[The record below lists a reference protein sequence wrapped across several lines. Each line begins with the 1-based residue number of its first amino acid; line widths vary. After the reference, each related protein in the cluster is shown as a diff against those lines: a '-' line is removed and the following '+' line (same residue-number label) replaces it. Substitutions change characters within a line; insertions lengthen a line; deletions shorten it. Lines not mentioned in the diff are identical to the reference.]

1 MRRGFRTT
9 AVAIGLAVVALS
21 SGCAAMNDGSVAP
34 ELGADARISA
44 RQTMHRVVDWKGTAA
59 VHRVDATWTDT
70 CGHASN
76 SGFFQPASGTT
87 CRIDAGAVY
96 TIDGA
101 DTPVDAVRIV
111 GPALRAGGLTDEDL
125 VAQAIQPDGSTPSLV
140 DIGGRQSIALGSDLG
155 QDRFA
160 VVRVRGWDGSL
171 GLWQSEGSSVVQS
184 APGLGVDRRDEAV
197 RASGADYVLVVT
209 HSAAYFTSYDNEPP
223 EPSAPR
229 PSVPPCFSGSNDCV
243 GG

>member
-1 MRRGFRTT
+1 MRRWFRTT
-9 AVAIGLAVVALS
+9 AVAIGLAAVALS

-34 ELGADARISA
+34 ELGADARVGA

-59 VHRVDATWTDT
+59 VHRVDATWTDS
-70 CGHASN
+70 CGNASN
-76 SGFFQPASGTT
+76 AGFFQPASGTT

-101 DTPVDAVRIV
+101 TTPADAVRIV

-140 DIGGRQSIALGSDLG
+140 DIGGRQSIALGSDRG

-160 VVRVRGWDGSL
+160 VVRVRGWDGSF

-184 APGLGVDRRDEAV
+184 APGLGVDRRDDAV
-197 RASGADYVLVVT
+197 RASRADYVLVVT

>member
-1 MRRGFRTT
+1 MRRGLRTVT
-9 AVAIGLAVVALS
+9 VGLCLAVLALT
-21 SGCAAMNDGSVAP
+21 SGCSAMNDGSVAP
-34 ELGADARISA
+34 ELGADARVGA
-44 RQTMHRVVDWKGTAA
+44 RQTMHRVIDWDGGEA
-59 VHRVDATWTDT
+59 VHRVDATWTDS

-76 SGFFQPASGTT
+76 SGFFQPAAGTT
-87 CRIDAGAVY
+87 CRIDAGVVY

-101 DTPVDAVRIV
+101 TTPVDAVRIV

-125 VAQAIQPDGSTPSLV
+125 VAQAIRPDGSTPSLIDV
-140 DIGGRQSIALGSDLG
+140 GGRQSIALGSDVG

-160 VVRVRGWDGSL
+160 VVRVRGWDQSL
-171 GLWQSEGSSVVQS
+171 GLWQPDGSSVVQS
-184 APGLGVDRRDEAV
+184 APGLGVVRRDDAV

-209 HSAAYFTSYDNEPP
+209 HSADYFTSYDNEPP
-223 EPSAPR
+223 EPPAPR